1 MSISAMAQPQLQGQL
16 GQLGQQPFPPQ
27 WGQPQQFGQLG
38 GLQAQQP
45 YGAQQLQ
52 QQPYGGQLQASG
64 QQPGMWGGGQ
74 QPLSSLSPIAAQVVS
89 DTVVRV
95 VSASLATVLEQ
106 LRIDPLAQQSLCQQG
121 QLSPQAFS
129 NVITESA
136 RRCAPI
142 VAQAFSQITAGAHQQ
157 IFGQAGYGQQGGM
170 GQAGMQQPLGYG
182 QQQGMGW

>member
-1 MSISAMAQPQLQGQL
+1 MSISAIGQPQMQGQL
-16 GQLGQQPFPPQ
+16 GQLGQQSFMPQ
-27 WGQPQQFGQLG
+27 WGQGQQFRQLPD
-38 GLQAQQP
+38 QQ
-45 YGAQQLQ
+45 QT
-52 QQPYGGQLQASG
+52 QQPYGGQQQPSFG
-64 QQPGMWGGGQ
+64 QQQPGMSGGGGQ
-74 QPLSSLSPIAAQVVS
+74 QMSTLNPIAAQVVS

-106 LRIDPLAQQSLCQQG
+106 LRIDPMAQQSLCSQG

-142 VAQAFSQITAGAHQQ
+142 VAQAFAQITAGAHQQ
-157 IFGQAGYGQQGGM
+157 MFGQSGYGQQGGL
-170 GQAGMQQPLGYG
+170 GQGGGQPLGYG